1 MLLGA
6 LLGVLLG
13 GSFRFGWTREAMDQ
27 GFSQQLVALLPRLR
41 RFARGLT
48 RSPEDGDDLVQAA
61 CERALTRRDQFEAGS
76 RLDSWMYRIV
86 QNIWIDSR
94 RRQKKEALTLDPA
107 LLAEQAVPAGT
118 GTPEDGLYLAQVRQA
133 IAVLPEEQRVV
144 LMLVSVEGASYK
156 DAAEILDLPL
166 GTVMSRLSRARL
178 ALGRALENRAGAQPS
193 AQVVRIKR

>member
-1 MLLGA
+1 
-6 LLGVLLG
+6 
-13 GSFRFGWTREAMDQ
+13 MDQ
-27 GFSQQLVALLPRLR
+27 GFSQQLVAMLPRLR

-48 RSPEDGDDLVQAA
+48 RSPEEGDDLVQSA
-61 CERALTRRDQFEAGS
+61 CERALARRDQFEAGS

-94 RRQKKEALTLDPA
+94 RRQKKEALVLDPA
-107 LLAEQAVPAGT
+107 LLAEQAVPVGT

-133 IAVLPEEQRVV
+133 VAGLPEEQRVV

-156 DAAEILDLPL
+156 DAAQILDLPL
-166 GTVMSRLSRARL
+166 CTVMSRLSRARL
-178 ALGRALENRAGAQPS
+178 ALGRALENRAGGQAS